1 MEACGL
7 VDGCAAPV
15 IPGYNVLLMLRL
27 AGAGVLAALAL
38 IASGC
43 SGNESKPAAAAATK
57 PTTCPQSWKA
67 GWQRLA
73 NRINATVYCPTWMP
87 SPLDAKIGG
96 QWNSD
101 GPAVDKDRSYLVGFL
116 WHEAGAG
123 DVHVNFRAYP
133 GRTAIP
139 RCVDTLTT
147 GAKTRR
153 RSIPCFSDP
162 RETRLIRGRRVTVYT
177 VNRDAD
183 QWHVLYAWRRKG
195 TLYTVSEHV
204 APPLTFNKVM
214 RNLDR
219 LVETAAVVEPTT

>member
-1 MEACGL
+1 VRSRVG
-7 VDGCAAPV
+7 V
-15 IPGYNVLLMLRL
+15 IVL
-27 AGAGVLAALAL
+27 AGLLLGLGSA
-38 IASGC
+38 C
-43 SGNESKPAAAAATK
+43 SGGESEESQAATAK
-57 PTTCPQSWKA
+57 APPSCPAQWRG
-67 GWQRLA
+67 GWQKLA
-73 NRINATVYCPTWMP
+73 DEVGVAVYCPTWMP

-101 GPAVDKDRSYLVGFL
+101 GPSVDEDRSYLVGFL

-133 GRTAIP
+133 GNTRIP
-139 RCVDTLTT
+139 RCIDTQTT
-147 GAKTRR
+147 AGKTRR

-162 RETRLIRGRRVTVYT
+162 RDTRLVRGRKVTVYT

-183 QWHVLYAWRRKG
+183 QWHILYAWRRGG

-204 APPLTFNKVM
+204 APPLTFGKVV

-219 LVETAAVVEPTT
+219 IVETAAIVKPAA

>member
-1 MEACGL
+1 
-7 VDGCAAPV
+7 VP
-15 IPGYNVLLMLRL
+15 LRIGAVVL
-27 AGAGVLAALAL
+27 AGFVLAICSA
-38 IASGC
+38 C
-43 SGNESKPAAAAATK
+43 SGSESEESQAATRK
-57 PTTCPQSWKA
+57 PPACPAQWRA
-67 GWQRLA
+67 GWQQLA
-73 NRINATVYCPTWMP
+73 NRVDVAVYCPTWMP
-87 SPLDAKIGG
+87 SPLDAKVGG

-133 GRTAIP
+133 GRTGIP
-139 RCVDTLTT
+139 RCIETLTT
-147 GAKTRR
+147 GGTTRR
-153 RSIPCFSDP
+153 RSVPCFSDP
-162 RETRLIRGRRVTVYT
+162 RETRIVRGRKVTVYT

-183 QWHVLYAWRRKG
+183 QWHVLYAWRRNG

-219 LVETAAVVEPTT
+219 LVETAAIVKPTA

>member
-1 MEACGL
+1 MRIGVVVLAGL
-7 VDGCAAPV
+7 VLAFGSACSGSESEESQAATAKAPACAAQW
-15 IPGYNVLLMLRL
+15 R
-27 AGAGVLAALAL
+27 
-38 IASGC
+38 
-43 SGNESKPAAAAATK
+43 
-57 PTTCPQSWKA
+57 A
-67 GWQRLA
+67 GWQQLA
-73 NRINATVYCPTWMP
+73 NRVGVAVYCPSWMP
-87 SPLDAKIGG
+87 SPLDAKVGG

-101 GPAVDKDRSYLVGFL
+101 GPAVGKDRSYLVGFL

-147 GAKTRR
+147 GVKTRR

-183 QWHVLYAWRRKG
+183 QWHILYAWRRKG

-219 LVETAAVVEPTT
+219 LVETAAIVEPTS

>member
-1 MEACGL
+1 MRSRVG
-7 VDGCAAPV
+7 VV
-15 IPGYNVLLMLRL
+15 VL
-27 AGAGVLAALAL
+27 AGLLLGLASA
-38 IASGC
+38 C
-43 SGNESKPAAAAATK
+43 SGSESEESQAATQRA
-57 PTTCPQSWKA
+57 PATCPAQWRS
-67 GWQRLA
+67 GWQKLA
-73 NRINATVYCPTWMP
+73 NQVGVAVYCPTWMP

-116 WHEAGAG
+116 WHEAGSG

-133 GRTAIP
+133 GSTRIP
-139 RCVDTLTT
+139 RCIDTQTT
-147 GAKTRR
+147 AGKTRR

-162 RETRLIRGRRVTVYT
+162 RDTRLVHGRRVTVYT

-183 QWHVLYAWRRKG
+183 QWHVLYAWRRRG

-204 APPLTFNKVM
+204 APPLTFGKVV

-219 LVETAAVVEPTT
+219 LVETAAVVEPAA